1 MTAETINPV
10 FGLAEEIS
18 SFLPLFFGGAA
29 DGGHVHFPGSG
40 SCIVNSRVI
49 AAMKIGVCLRIKMLG
64 KKPAAITQSHGEE
77 VGRLGAVT
85 RPTLEPR
92 LQISLERQ
100 RDRAQQRTDQ

>member
-1 MTAETINPV
+1 MAAEPINPI
-10 FGLAEEIS
+10 FGFAEEIS

-29 DGGHVHFPGSG
+29 GGGDVHFPGG
-40 SCIVNSRVI
+40 GTCIINSRVI
-49 AAMKIGVCLRIKMLG
+49 AAMKIGVCFHIKMLG
-64 KKPAAITQSHGEE
+64 KKPAAITQSHGKE

-100 RDRAQQRTDQ
+100 RDGA